1 MNTVE
6 EGTERMEELP
16 DKRECYGEQHSKHD
30 MSVVLRNSYQPV
42 IVHEDLLKIACQQ
55 SVLDQ
60 DQGEAHEAP
69 PLPKEPL
76 VVNSCRGREN
86 TFFAGVTT
94 DKLLV
99 IQLVISHPHS

>member
-1 MNTVE
+1 MNPVE

-16 DKRECYGEQHSKHD
+16 DKRECYGEQYSKHD

-42 IVHEDLLKIACQQ
+42 IVHEDLLKMACQH

-60 DQGEAHEAP
+60 GETHEAL

-76 VVNSCRGREN
+76 VVNSCWGREN

-94 DKLLV
+94 DKLLM